1 MFFNSPYLNLA
12 AAEPGSFTL
21 SPSAQMATELARD
34 YAAMAGMI
42 FGKAPALEEV
52 LGQIAELEAHINQSK
67 TMSAASRV
75 RTGAH
80 G

>member
-1 MFFNSPYLNLA
+1 
-12 AAEPGSFTL
+12 
-21 SPSAQMATELARD
+21 MATQLARD
-34 YAAMAGMI
+34 YAARAGMI

-52 LGQIAELEAHINQSK
+52 LGQIAELEAQINQNK